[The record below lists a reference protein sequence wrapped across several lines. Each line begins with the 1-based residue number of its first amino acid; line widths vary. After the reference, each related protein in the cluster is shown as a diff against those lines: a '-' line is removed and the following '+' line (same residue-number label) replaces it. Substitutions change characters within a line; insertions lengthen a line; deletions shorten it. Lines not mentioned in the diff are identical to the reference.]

1 MSEIILVHGSCHG
14 AWCWRDVI
22 PELEALGH
30 DVTAIDL
37 PSHGDDTT
45 PVETVTLDLY
55 AEAIV
60 KAIKGKAVLV
70 GHSMGGYP
78 ITAAAELAPEKVERL
93 IYLCAY
99 VPREGMGLAD
109 MRRAAPRQPLL
120 EAVVVDEAR
129 ISFTVN
135 PEMAVEKF
143 YHDVA
148 PETAA
153 WAISNLCPQA
163 ILPQETALE
172 LRNSPSIARN
182 YIRCLYDGAI
192 PTEFQFTM
200 TEGWPDG
207 TVVDMAT
214 SHSPFFSDPKGV
226 AAHIHSFTKG

>member
-1 MSEIILVHGSCHG
+1 MSEVILVHGSCHG

-30 DVTAIDL
+30 QVTAIDL
-37 PSHGDDTT
+37 PSHGQDKT

-55 AEAIV
+55 AEAIS

-78 ITAAAELAPEKVERL
+78 ITAAAEFSPEKVERL

-99 VPREGMGLAD
+99 VPVEGMGLAD
-109 MRRAAPRQPLL
+109 RRRSAPRQPLL

-129 ISFTVN
+129 VSFTIN

-143 YHDVA
+143 YHDVNA
-148 PETAA
+148 ETAT
-153 WAISNLCPQA
+153 WAISKLCPQA
-163 ILPQETALE
+163 IRPQETPLAIK
-172 LRNSPSIARN
+172 NSPSIPRN

-200 TEGWPDG
+200 TEGWPSD
-207 TVVDMAT
+207 TVVDMPT
-214 SHSPFFSDPKGV
+214 SHSPFFSDPKGL
-226 AAHIHSFTKG
+226 AAHIHNFTKG